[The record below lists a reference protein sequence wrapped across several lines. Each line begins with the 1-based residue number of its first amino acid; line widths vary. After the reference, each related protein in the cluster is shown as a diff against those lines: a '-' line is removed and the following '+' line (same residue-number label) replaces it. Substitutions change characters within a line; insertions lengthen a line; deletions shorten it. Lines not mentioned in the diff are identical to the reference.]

1 MEAFALKPRK
11 PFIGLTAAA
20 VGGII
25 LAEWIPMSVLPLL
38 IAALAIG
45 AGLWFQRLRWACWI
59 FMGVIFALLHIT
71 RHKENPAR
79 QFALGLPAQ
88 GHPVTLDAI
97 VWSEPD
103 AFADGRGQTRATFW
117 ARVEKIDP
125 TAPVVDRLCL
135 VRWHGD
141 APGYGDRVRIAGSA
155 QVVEGPR
162 NPGEFDSARWLS
174 RQGIHFQVATNAPSD
189 CTIVGH
195 GAGQSLRQFAIGTRA
210 WIKQRLDYGLPEDPA
225 TSSLIS
231 SMVLGMRGETPA
243 DLKELFQKTG
253 TLHLFAVSGLNVAM
267 LGMIAWQILKAL
279 RLGRKHAALVIV
291 PFLAFYAIVVGMSAS
306 CVRATVMAAF
316 VLLAPLF
323 EREPVPLNSLAA
335 AAFAILAW
343 DTNELFNPGFQL
355 SFFLVLAILAMA
367 VPIRR
372 RLEKPALPDDFIPR
386 RLWTSRQRLRVAL
399 GRGIAANIGVS
410 LAAWVGSLCFMAGY
424 FHLVSPIAIFANLI
438 AVPIAFC
445 ILALGLFSL
454 IGGLVFGALALIA
467 NHANWICA
475 KTLIATVDLF
485 AQFPRGHLYVEWPSL
500 QPAPACEVVA
510 LDAGEG
516 AAIHLRTGG
525 RDWLID
531 AGHHRGYPRTLLPYL
546 RSRGVNRLDGML
558 LTHGDSAHIGGAP
571 GLLDDFLPAW
581 IGETA
586 TLDRSPTRRALHAD
600 FAARNLGR
608 RFFVRSDVIPLAP
621 GADLRVLYPPA
632 DWSRNLSDD
641 KALVFRLECAGRR
654 VLFTSDVGFS
664 VEQWLLANEPDL
676 HADVLIKGWAERDLS
691 GTTDFI
697 AAVQPAAIV
706 CAAPNFGSG
715 AGRFAKWIELFHQR
729 GIVVLPQSE
738 LGAIRLRIETDGSI
752 SVAPWRNS
760 PVARLATPFAN
771 ERDKSA
777 VPAPGNAVRNPSPD
791 NPAPP
796 AIRSARNPSRG

>member
-11 PFIGLTAAA
+11 PFVGLTAAA
-20 VGGII
+20 IGGIT

-45 AGLWFQRLRWACWI
+45 AGLWFQRLRWGCWI
-59 FMGVIFALLHIT
+59 FTGIIFALLHTT
-71 RHKENPAR
+71 RYKENPAR
-79 QFALGLPAQ
+79 QFALGLPDN
-88 GHPVTLDAI
+88 GCPVTLDAI

-103 AFADGRGQTRATFW
+103 VFADGRGQPRAIF
-117 ARVEKIDP
+117 RGKVEEIDP
-125 TAPVVDRLCL
+125 TASVVDRLCL

-141 APGYGDRVRIAGSA
+141 APGYGDRVRITGSA

-174 RQGIHFQVATNAPSD
+174 RQGIHFQVATNAPGD

-195 GAGQSLRQFAIGTRA
+195 GAGLLLRQFAIGTRA

-267 LGMIAWQILKAL
+267 LGFIAWQILKAL
-279 RLGRKHAALVIV
+279 RFSRKHAALVIV
-291 PFLAFYAIVVGMSAS
+291 PFLGIYAIVVGMSAS

-343 DTNELFNPGFQL
+343 DTNEVFNPGFQL
-355 SFFLVLAILAMA
+355 SFFLVLAILALA
-367 VPIRR
+367 VRISRR
-372 RLEKPALPDDFIPR
+372 AEKPALPDDFIPR
-386 RLWTSRQRLRVAL
+386 RLWTSRQRMRVAL
-399 GRGIAANIGVS
+399 GRGVAANIGVS
-410 LAAWVGSLCFMAGY
+410 LAAWIGSLFFMAGY

-454 IGGLVFGALALIA
+454 LGGFFFNALALIA

-475 KTLIATVDLF
+475 RTLIATVDLF

-500 QPAPACEVVA
+500 RPAPACEVVA

-516 AAIHLRTGG
+516 AAIHLRASG

-531 AGHHRGYPRTLLPYL
+531 AGHQRDYARTLLPYL

-571 GLLDDFLPAW
+571 GLLDDFRPAW
-581 IGETA
+581 VGET
-586 TLDRSPTRRALHAD
+586 TTVDRSPTRRALHAD

-608 RFFVRSDVIPLAP
+608 RFFVRGDVIPLAP
-621 GADLRVLYPPA
+621 GADLRVLYPPF
-632 DWSRNLSDD
+632 DWPRNLSDD
-641 KALVFRLECAGRR
+641 KALVLRLESAGRR

-676 HADVLIKGWAERDLS
+676 RADVLIKGWAERDLS

-697 AAVQPAAIV
+697 AAVRPATII

-715 AGRFAKWIELFHQR
+715 AGRFAEWIEPFHRR
-729 GIVVLPQSE
+729 GIAVLPQSE
-738 LGAIRLRIETDGSI
+738 LGAIRLRIETDGTMSA
-752 SVAPWRNS
+752 APWRNEPS
-760 PVARLATPFAN
+760 SRFATPFVN
-771 ERDKSA
+771 GRDRSA
-777 VPAPGNAVRNPSPD
+777 APAPGNAARSPSSD

-796 AIRSARNPSRG
+796 ATRSAQSPSRG